1 MSQTRI
7 REMWFKLY
15 DMDLT
20 GMLQTG
26 YDGNSYL
33 NWADAW
39 SIFVTH
45 YPASFYTFHD
55 ETRHP
60 DGSVMVNCTVRVH
73 LNDEMIHEDYI
84 ERSMWLPVMQSGK
97 SKASVVNPT
106 SRQIQDTRMRCLVKC
121 LGMFGLGIKLWRQAE
136 GGMDHSVP
144 SQPVAGEDEERTEL
158 TLGGLKDMIT
168 SAESKKQII
177 DCLSA
182 NANVTAKLNEQEAQ
196 DFRLWCT
203 NEIKKFQ

>member
-1 MSQTRI
+1 MSQTKI
-7 REMWFKLY
+7 REMFTKLY
-15 DMDLT
+15 EMDLK
-20 GMLQTG
+20 GMLQQG
-26 YDGNSYL
+26 YDGNDYL

-39 SIFVTH
+39 CIFVTH

-73 LNDEMIHEDYI
+73 LSDEMIHEDYI

-97 SKASVVNPT
+97 AKASVVNPT
-106 SRQIQDTRMRCLVKC
+106 SRQIQDARMRCLVKC
-121 LGMFGLGIKLWRQAE
+121 LGMFGLGIKLWRMAE

-144 SQPVAGEDEERTEL
+144 SEPVAGEDEERTEL
-158 TLGGLKDMIT
+158 TLDGLKDMIK
-168 SAESKKQII
+168 SRESKKQII

-182 NANVTAKLNEQEAQ
+182 NANVTAKLNEEEAH
-196 DFRLWCT
+196 DFRLWCS
-203 NEIKKFQ
+203 NEIQKFK

>member
-1 MSQTRI
+1 
-7 REMWFKLY
+7 
-15 DMDLT
+15 
-20 GMLQTG
+20 
-26 YDGNSYL
+26 
-33 NWADAW
+33 
-39 SIFVTH
+39 
-45 YPASFYTFHD
+45 
-55 ETRHP
+55 
-60 DGSVMVNCTVRVH
+60 
-73 LNDEMIHEDYI
+73 
-84 ERSMWLPVMQSGK
+84 
-97 SKASVVNPT
+97 
-106 SRQIQDTRMRCLVKC
+106 MRCLVKC

-144 SQPVAGEDEERTEL
+144 SQPVVGEDEERTEL
-158 TLGGLKDMIT
+158 TLDGLKDMIT